1 MAYIKIGP
9 LTEEERQAD
18 VLSGRVNL
26 VQQKYEVTPENVR
39 VETDNGEIYLYVYNV
54 APETFRQAKAEAKAE
69 AKAAKAR
76 LVELNNALGALTR
89 EVAEAS
95 RYAAQKESEATRKF
109 GA

>member
-76 LVELNNALGALTR
+76 VTELNKALMQLIE
-89 EVAEAS
+89 EVEAAE
-95 RYAAQKESEATRKF
+95 RYAAQKAAEATRNF